1 VGAAVSGIAKVA
13 SERFAHGTRAR
24 YVSGRCRCD
33 DCRRANRE
41 YARGRSRSEP
51 NGLVDAEPARAH
63 LLELSANGI
72 GRRAVAAACDVAL
85 SVLQDVRTGRKPR
98 IRAET
103 SRRILAV
110 DAGAMAD
117 HGIVSARDTRKALA
131 ELRHAGLTKRE
142 IAERLGSRAATPSLQ
157 LTRPRVTAI
166 NALKVRRL
174 VTEVRAELRL
184 EAEVGCPDCGRSHSN
199 EARRAVILA
208 RPNLSRLELRQR
220 FPCWYGG
227 AAGDQRL
234 TRDLRQ
240 VRAPDLTTPRP
251 S

>member
-1 VGAAVSGIAKVA
+1 VSGITEVA

-24 YVSGRCRCD
+24 YVAGKCRCD
-33 DCRRANRE
+33 ECRKANRE
-41 YARGRSRSEP
+41 YARSRLKAP
-51 NGLVDAEPARAH
+51 FNGLVDAAPARAH
-63 LLELSANGI
+63 LLKLSAQGV

-85 SVLQDVRTGRKPR
+85 SVLVDVRTGRKPR

-117 HGIVSARDTRKALA
+117 HALVPARETRKAIT
-131 ELRHAGLTKRE
+131 ELRRAGLTKRE
-142 IAERLGSRAATPSLQ
+142 IAERLGSTAATPSLQ
-157 LTRPRVTAI
+157 LTRQKVTAV

-240 VRAPDLTTPRP
+240 VRAL